1 MDVSCFVRVRNFKSR
16 VRVVAAFLL
25 RSRETQAERAKQR
38 ARKIR
43 DLQAIIR
50 QQERTIRGKDEQ
62 RATQRRRIA
71 ELEAENEALRK
82 QPLRFPDDPR
92 LPAHEFGSMMIAMCV
107 ELVRRVGFRATPDV
121 LEIVFDALGV
131 EVKKLPDWTTVRTWA
146 LRVGVAA
153 IDRPIEPA
161 DDWIWMAD
169 HSNQIG
175 PEKVLSVIGLRA
187 CNMPPPGQSLRHED
201 VRVLDLVVGTQWK
214 REEMTEVY
222 QQLALRCG
230 GPPLALIV
238 DGAVELREGAEPL
251 QTLSETMLILRD
263 FKHFAA
269 NALKKVVGEDERFQE
284 FSTELGRTRSSIQQ
298 TELAHFTP
306 PSPKS
311 KARFMN
317 LASTLQWGMMV
328 LWHLSHFRSESRQGI
343 TAKRMNEKL
352 GWMRKYRDEILS
364 WSACQDVVSSALTF
378 INEQGV
384 FQGAA
389 RELRA
394 HVRARQR
401 GVCKKDPLNAASRR
415 VLSRLLEFVRATE
428 SQLPQGLRLPMST
441 EILESSFGLFKRLE
455 RQHSKG
461 GFTSLLAAYGC
472 LFHESTPE
480 TIRRDFAQV
489 KVKAMRAWVDQKLGK
504 TLTSRRL
511 IAYREF
517 RNAS

>member
-43 DLQAIIR
+43 DLETIIR
-50 QQERTIRGKDEQ
+50 QQERTIREKDEQ

-121 LEIVFDALGV
+121 LEIVFDALGI

-175 PEKVLSVIGLRA
+175 PEKVLSVIVLRA

-222 QQLALRCG
+222 QHNSPCGAAALRW
-230 GPPLALIV
+230 
-238 DGAVELREGAEPL
+238 
-251 QTLSETMLILRD
+251 
-263 FKHFAA
+263 
-269 NALKKVVGEDERFQE
+269 
-284 FSTELGRTRSSIQQ
+284 RSSSM
-298 TELAHFTP
+298 ERSSCVKGP
-306 PSPKS
+306 NPCKNYPKP
-311 KARFMN
+311 
-317 LASTLQWGMMV
+317 
-328 LWHLSHFRSESRQGI
+328 
-343 TAKRMNEKL
+343 
-352 GWMRKYRDEILS
+352 
-364 WSACQDVVSSALTF
+364 C
-378 INEQGV
+378 
-384 FQGAA
+384 
-389 RELRA
+389 
-394 HVRARQR
+394 
-401 GVCKKDPLNAASRR
+401 
-415 VLSRLLEFVRATE
+415 
-428 SQLPQGLRLPMST
+428 
-441 EILESSFGLFKRLE
+441 
-455 RQHSKG
+455 
-461 GFTSLLAAYGC
+461 
-472 LFHESTPE
+472 
-480 TIRRDFAQV
+480 
-489 KVKAMRAWVDQKLGK
+489 
-504 TLTSRRL
+504 
-511 IAYREF
+511 
-517 RNAS
+517 